1 MSAGHRQNP
10 PSLLSPAEG
19 VEGESGH
26 YSRGCM
32 TVPGSVVLHRA
43 VPQAAG
49 SSGGGSNPGTKMG
62 VARRGCRTR
71 LVMGEHK
78 GLRRQTQ
85 GQALW
90 QGTFRALC
98 QAAGDN
104 PSSSHRV
111 GKGEARDTVG
121 PLLRGSQPWE
131 HSAPRARQMAT
142 GPAPVCERNCILWG
156 SGVVA
161 VRAATCVARPGRG
174 SCSCPVTVLGLV
186 ASQLLRHRALP
197 V

>member
-19 VEGESGH
+19 EGVEGESGH
-26 YSRGCM
+26 YSRGCV

-85 GQALW
+85 GQARW
-90 QGTFRALC
+90 QGTSEPC
-98 QAAGDN
+98 VKPQGTI
-104 PSSSHRV
+104 HR
-111 GKGEARDTVG
+111 
-121 PLLRGSQPWE
+121 
-131 HSAPRARQMAT
+131 
-142 GPAPVCERNCILWG
+142 
-156 SGVVA
+156 
-161 VRAATCVARPGRG
+161 
-174 SCSCPVTVLGLV
+174 
-186 ASQLLRHRALP
+186 
-197 V
+197 